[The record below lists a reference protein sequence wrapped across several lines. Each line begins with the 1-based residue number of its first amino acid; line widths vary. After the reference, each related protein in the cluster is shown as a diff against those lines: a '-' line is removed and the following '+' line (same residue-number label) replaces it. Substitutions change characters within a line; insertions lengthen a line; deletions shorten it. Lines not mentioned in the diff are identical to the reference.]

1 MSQQKLHLQRQGKTM
16 KVLPKELHRYF
27 WDTDPTKVNLRLH
40 RQFIIERLL
49 EFGDEEAIRWLRR
62 TFGDDAIGEVVQKSR
77 RLSKRTANFWRLILG
92 IPKERVKCLSKRSQD
107 PLKRFWND

>member
-49 EFGDEEAIRWLRR
+49 EFGDEEAIRWLRC
-62 TFGDDAIGEVVQKSR
+62 TFGDNAIGEVVHKSR
-77 RLSKRTANFWRLILG
+77 RLSKGTANFWRLILR
-92 IPKERVKCLSKRSQD
+92 IPKERVKCLSKRSRS
-107 PLKRFWND
+107 PLKPFWGD